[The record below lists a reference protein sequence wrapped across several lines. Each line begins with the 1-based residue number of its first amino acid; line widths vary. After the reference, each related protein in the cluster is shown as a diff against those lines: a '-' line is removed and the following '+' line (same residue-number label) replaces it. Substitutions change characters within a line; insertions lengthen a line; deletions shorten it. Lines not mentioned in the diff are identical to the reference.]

1 MARTEKARRRKR
13 LARKVGT
20 KTRKKLAGLFIAVV
34 LALVALGGRITYI
47 NATRGDKYERTVL
60 SQAQQQYDSRVIPFR
75 RGDILDRNGTILAT
89 SEKVYN
95 VVLDCKVVNTEVK
108 DIDGTVDTPYIEPT
122 VSALVKL
129 LGLNEADIRK
139 RLTDEETRESQY
151 QILKKNMSIAD
162 KKAFENY
169 VDLTSDENFGIS
181 AEEAEQREMVK
192 GVWFEEVYNRV
203 YPQNSLACDLIGFTY
218 DGTTA
223 DWGIEGYYS
232 DILNGVNGRQYGYF
246 NTDADVEQTIIPA
259 VDGKTVALTVD
270 INIQHIIRDALEAY
284 EAEYSSEPG
293 KYDGAANLGVIVM
306 DPNTGAILGMDSN
319 HWYDLNNPRDLSPYY
334 DEEELKEMSNSEEMD
349 ALNNMWRNYCVSDAF
364 EPGSTFKPI
373 TASAALSSGAIT
385 ADDEFFCDGYQQVA
399 DWKIRCAIYPAGHGD
414 QKVSDALVHSCNDAF
429 MQIGEK
435 LGAPDFLRYQSTYHF
450 GKKTGIDLPGEN
462 AGIIFNEDTMGV
474 TQLATTAFGQGF
486 TCTMIQEA
494 AAFAAVINGGKYYKP
509 YVVREIQNDSG
520 AVMKATEPILESRV
534 ISQEVSDTVRRA
546 LGGVVEEGGTGTD
559 AKVEGYT
566 MGGKTGTAEKLP
578 RDNGKY
584 LLSFV
589 GFAPLENPEV
599 LVYVVVDEPN
609 RPSQENSWYVAD
621 LARHIM
627 ENLFP
632 YLGLFPDEAGYVPT
646 EPQPEPE
653 YGVPSE
659 DITTSTEDGAL
670 VEPPEEV
677 YDETVYEGGND
688 LFTEGITNQDQ
699 ELMEEW
705 G

>member
-1 MARTEKARRRKR
+1 MAKTEQERRQRR
-13 LARKVGT
+13 LARKIGT

-47 NATRGDKYERTVL
+47 NATRGDKYERVVL
-60 SQAQQQYDSRVIPFR
+60 SQAQQQYDSRTIPFR
-75 RGDILDRNGTILAT
+75 RGDIIDSNGAILAT

-95 VVLDCKVVNTEVK
+95 VILDCKVVNTEVK
-108 DIDGTVDTPYIEPT
+108 DVEGNAETPYLEPT
-122 VSALVKL
+122 VTALVKV
-129 LGLNEADIRK
+129 LGMNEADIRK

-169 VDLTSDENFGIS
+169 LDLENEKNAGIS
-181 AEEAEQREMVK
+181 NEEAAQRELVK

-223 DWGIEGYYS
+223 DWGVEGYYS
-232 DILNGVNGRQYGYF
+232 NILNGVNGRQYGYF

-259 VDGKTVALTVD
+259 RDGKTVALTMDV
-270 INIQHIIRDALEAY
+270 NVQHIIRDALEEY
-284 EAEYSSEPG
+284 EATYESEPG
-293 KYDGAANLGVIVM
+293 KGDGAANVGVIVM
-306 DPNTGAILGMDSN
+306 DPNTGAILGMDSDR
-319 HWYDLNNPRDLSPYY
+319 WYDLNDPRDLSLYY
-334 DEEELKEMSNSEEMD
+334 EKEELEAMSNSEEMD

-373 TASAALSSGAIT
+373 TASAALSSGAVST
-385 ADDEFFCDGYQQVA
+385 TDEFYCDGYQQVA
-399 DWKIRCAIYPAGHGD
+399 DWKIRCAIYPAGHGMQD
-414 QKVSDALVHSCNDAF
+414 VSNALVHSCNDAF

-435 LGAPDFLRYQSTYHF
+435 TGMTDFLRYQNTYHF
-450 GKKTGIDLPGEN
+450 GKKTGVDLPGES

-474 TQLATTAFGQGF
+474 TQLATSAFGQGF

-509 YVVREIQNDSG
+509 YVLREILNDSG
-520 AVMKATEPILESRV
+520 AVVQTTEPVLETQV
-534 ISQEVSDTVRRA
+534 ISQEVSDYVRRA
-546 LGGVVEEGGTGTD
+546 LGGVVEEGGTGTG
-559 AKVEGYT
+559 AKVPGYT

-589 GFAPLENPEV
+589 GFAPLENPQV

-609 RPSQENSWYVAD
+609 RESQENSYYVTD
-621 LARHIM
+621 LARNIM
-627 ENLFP
+627 TNLFP
-632 YLGLFPDEAGYVPT
+632 YLGLFPDEEGYAAVDPSP
-646 EPQPEPE
+646 EQQPVE
-653 YGVPSE
+653 GPSD
-659 DITTSTEDGAL
+659 DITTSTEDGML
-670 VEPPEEV
+670 IEPPEEV
-677 YDETVYEGGND
+677 YDPPVYEGGND
-688 LFTEGITNQDQ
+688 MFSEGITNEDQ
-699 ELMEEW
+699 ELTE